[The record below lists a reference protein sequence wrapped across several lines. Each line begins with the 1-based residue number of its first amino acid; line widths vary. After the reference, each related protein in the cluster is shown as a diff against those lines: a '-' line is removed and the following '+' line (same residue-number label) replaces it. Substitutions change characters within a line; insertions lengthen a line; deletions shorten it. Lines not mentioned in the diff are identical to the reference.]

1 MNYIELYCKTVIQ
14 PLEKMR
20 DEILDKYY
28 SSIFFKS
35 KYKLLLD
42 KVDKELMNKYNK
54 FNNMIEEEI
63 KFQELLKDSVK

>member
-20 DEILDKYY
+20 NEILDKYY

-42 KVDKELMNKYNK
+42 KVDKELMNKYDK
-54 FNNMIEEEI
+54 FDDMIEEEI

>member
-1 MNYIELYCKTVIQ
+1 MNYLELYCKTIIQ

-20 DEILDKYY
+20 NQILDKYY
-28 SSIFFKS
+28 ASIFFKS

-42 KVDKELMNKYNK
+42 KIDEELMNKYNK
-54 FNNMIEEEI
+54 FDDMIEEEI

>member
-1 MNYIELYCKTVIQ
+1 MDYLELYCKTIIQ

-20 DEILDKYY
+20 NQILDKYY

-42 KVDKELMNKYNK
+42 KVDKELMNKYDK
-54 FNNMIEEEI
+54 FDDMIEEEI
-63 KFQELLKDSVK
+63 KFQELLEDSVK